1 MQTLHLIFLI
11 VISLIYLA
19 WSVFII
25 NKIFKPN
32 HFTKTQKCVHIIL
45 VILIPIV
52 WGVIL
57 LSILKPS
64 YKGTSSP
71 EYRINKQKTKYENN
85 HNGVF

>member
-1 MQTLHLIFLI
+1 MQILHLIFI
-11 VISLIYLA
+11 VVFSLAYLA
-19 WSVFII
+19 WSIFII
-25 NKIFKPN
+25 SKILKPN
-32 HFTKTQKCVHIIL
+32 HFTKTQKWIHIIL

-71 EYRINKQKTKYENN
+71 EYMINKQKTKYENN